1 MSNVSINEYQGD
13 LNTLPETI
21 SKLVHYQV
29 ELVKIGIISSVNFI
43 VFVGTTSINL
53 AGNVLSAVSQVLQG
67 VSSAFAPK
75 K

>member
-29 ELVKIGIISSVNFI
+29 ELARQFKPEALSMNDRSI
-43 VFVGTTSINL
+43 VFNSPSR
-53 AGNVLSAVSQVLQG
+53 SAAL
-67 VSSAFAPK
+67 FI
-75 K
+75 

>member
-13 LNTLPETI
+13 LHTLPETI
-21 SKLVHYQV
+21 GKLAHYQF
-29 ELVKIGIISSVNFI
+29 ELVKIGIISSVNVV

-53 AGNVLSAVSQVLQG
+53 AGNVLSTVSQVLQG
-67 VSSAFAPK
+67 VLSVFTPK

>member
-13 LNTLPETI
+13 LNTLPEI
-21 SKLVHYQV
+21 LGKLVHYQV
-29 ELVKIGIISSVNFI
+29 ELVKIGIISSANFI

-53 AGNVLSAVSQVLQG
+53 TGNVLSAVSQVLQG
-67 VSSAFAPK
+67 VLSVFTPK